1 MQTIRK
7 LAVRRP
13 VISVTSLV
21 IAALALGAP
30 RKW

>member
-7 LAVRRP
+7 LAVTRP
-13 VISVTSLV
+13 AITVTGLV
-21 IAALALGAP
+21 LAVLALGAP